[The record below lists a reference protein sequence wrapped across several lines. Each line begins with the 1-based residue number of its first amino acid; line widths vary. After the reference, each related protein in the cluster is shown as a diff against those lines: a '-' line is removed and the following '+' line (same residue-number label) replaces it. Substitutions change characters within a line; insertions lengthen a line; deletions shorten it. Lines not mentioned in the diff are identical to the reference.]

1 MKRIN
6 ILMASLLATVLCS
19 AQMLNV
25 KVDCVNYLFPAT
37 TIGDMTFSEGRTRT
51 IKDKVFT
58 LGEVSLMTTQA
69 ATDNTVTVD
78 YASAVPVVSVAD
90 LQYHTRNQRHIA
102 QGRRV
107 LTANIPTDSLQ
118 KRTGYWEPDTCQRT

>member
-37 TIGDMTFSEGRTRT
+37 TIGDMTFSEGRTLT

-69 ATDNTVTVD
+69 ATDNTVTVN

-90 LQYHTRNQRHIA
+90 LQYAGTGMSFQNNTNSEFLA
-102 QGRRV
+102 QLFRRIQCF
-107 LTANIPTDSLQ
+107 N
-118 KRTGYWEPDTCQRT
+118 

>member
-6 ILMASLLATVLCS
+6 ILMASLLATVFCS

-37 TIGDMTFSEGRTRT
+37 TIGDITFGEGRTLT

-90 LQYHTRNQRHIA
+90 LQYHTRKQRHIA
-102 QGRRV
+102 HGRRA